1 MMRKVLALAVICL
14 PVLAVGLVLLT
25 ADLPDPLPSHWN
37 ARGKADRTMGLTA
50 FTVLNLAVTAG
61 ATAAAFGF
69 ARVESARWSITACAF
84 AAYLMGS
91 LAVLTAF
98 VAGGF
103 GDRAGTDLP
112 WLGLLIALVVAF
124 AGPALVRLLWPVP
137 VRSDDAEPDA
147 DLPRLDLAPGER
159 AVYVTEIRSRGFAA
173 LAISCAVIGLIL
185 VLAVDAFI
193 GICVLAVTV
202 AGAVLQ
208 RATLRVDANGL
219 RVVFGPGVRINI
231 PLAEI
236 RQAGVEQI
244 NPMQWGGWGYR
255 VTPGKRGLILRSG
268 PGLVLDLTNNTR
280 FAITLDTPEPPAALL
295 NTLLTPH

>member
-1 MMRKVLALAVICL
+1 MIRKVLALLVIAL
-14 PVLAVGLVLLT
+14 PVIAVGLVLLT
-25 ADLPDPLPSHWN
+25 TDLPDPLPSHWN
-37 ARGKADRTMGLTA
+37 ISGEADRTMSRTV
-50 FTVLNLAVTAG
+50 FTVLNLAVTGG
-61 ATAAAFGF
+61 AALAAAGF
-69 ARVESARWSITACAF
+69 ARIESARWSITACAF

-91 LAVLTAF
+91 LAILTAY
-98 VAGGF
+98 VAGAF
-103 GDRAGTDLP
+103 GDRDGTDLP
-112 WLGLLIALVVAF
+112 WLGLALALVVAF
-124 AGPALVRLLWPVP
+124 AGPALVLLLWPRP
-137 VRSDDAEPDA
+137 VAPSAGAAPDA

-185 VLAVDAFI
+185 VIAVDALI

-208 RATLRVDANGL
+208 RATLRVDANGV
-219 RVVFGPGVRINI
+219 RVVFGPGIRITI

-244 NPMQWGGWGYR
+244 QPMQWGGWGYR
-255 VTPGKRGLILRSG
+255 VTPGKRGLILRAG
-268 PGLVLDLTNNTR
+268 PGLVLDLTNGTR

-295 NTLLTPH
+295 NTLLTR